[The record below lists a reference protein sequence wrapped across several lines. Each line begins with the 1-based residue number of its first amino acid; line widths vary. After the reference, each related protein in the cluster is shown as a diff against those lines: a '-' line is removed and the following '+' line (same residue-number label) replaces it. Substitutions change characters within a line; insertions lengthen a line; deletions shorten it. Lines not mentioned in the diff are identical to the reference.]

1 MKGVHE
7 TGKAAEGVRTFNVLR
22 NTVLRIVFPLN
33 DIWRKLK
40 ILQTKKI
47 KKFIDKERHLAV
59 LKTLRTTA

>member
-1 MKGVHE
+1 MRQEKQL
-7 TGKAAEGVRTFNVLR
+7 KAYALNVLR

>member
-1 MKGVHE
+1 MRQEKQL
-7 TGKAAEGVRTFNVLR
+7 KAYALNVLR

-59 LKTLRTTA
+59 LKPLRATA